1 MRPNGAPTPPP
12 DPLPY
17 LDKLRYLW
25 KCNVQRD
32 SYLVS
37 ALPVIRRPLQGSPG
51 VGYSSLASLL
61 SLDSLFSPEWSCHPL
76 PLSSPW
82 GLKSAPELRS
92 HEPGQQDVSQVRAL
106 RLQIIGS
113 LLLLDRPREARQLQ
127 SRQRRASRA
136 LRFGRGGASRRLRR
150 PKSAFSFNR
159 DVLVKSMTLYKVFT
173 LSHACM
179 FATRM

>member
-1 MRPNGAPTPPP
+1 MGHSARTLLESA
-12 DPLPY
+12 D
-17 LDKLRYLW
+17 
-25 KCNVQRD
+25 
-32 SYLVS
+32 
-37 ALPVIRRPLQGSPG
+37 ALPRNADLGSDPRPI
-51 VGYSSLASLL
+51 
-61 SLDSLFSPEWSCHPL
+61 
-76 PLSSPW
+76 
-82 GLKSAPELRS
+82 KSARELRS
-92 HEPGQQDVSQVRAL
+92 NEPGQQDVSQVRAL

-127 SRQRRASRA
+127 SGRRREARAKRA

>member
-1 MRPNGAPTPPP
+1 MYN
-12 DPLPY
+12 
-17 LDKLRYLW
+17 
-25 KCNVQRD
+25 
-32 SYLVS
+32 
-37 ALPVIRRPLQGSPG
+37 
-51 VGYSSLASLL
+51 
-61 SLDSLFSPEWSCHPL
+61 E
-76 PLSSPW
+76 
-82 GLKSAPELRS
+82 SAPELRS

-106 RLQIIGS
+106 QLQIIGA

-127 SRQRRASRA
+127 SGRRREARASRA